1 VKVTDKALDSVELAV
16 VRWSAWA
23 PGLTGM
29 ADWNQSAAGTCKPSP
44 PPEKPDV
51 SFVPAMLRRRLSS
64 LSRMAFHVAA
74 ACHDREA
81 PPDAYVY
88 SSRYGEYERS
98 FEILSGLARQEAVS
112 PAAFSHSVHN
122 TSASLFSINQK
133 DPTSYTALAA
143 GAATLESAFLEAW
156 TLLRSQEACRVLLVF
171 HDEPLPPLYEGQ
183 ETNVT
188 EKYALAII
196 LQPCEVAPKAKRL
209 RLSWRKSAAAPS
221 LPSDT
226 NDPALR
232 VLRLLINGG
241 DPVTNNAG
249 RLVWNWVRRAGAA

>member
-1 VKVTDKALDSVELAV
+1 MIDEPLDSIDLAV

-23 PGLTGM
+23 PGLSEVS
-29 ADWNQSAAGTCKPSP
+29 AWKEWAAGTRDLSP
-44 PPEKPDV
+44 DPEKPDV

-74 ACHDREA
+74 QCLDSGP
-81 PPDAYVY
+81 PPDAYVFC
-88 SSRYGEYERS
+88 SRYGEYERS

-122 TSASLFSINQK
+122 TSASLLSIDRE
-133 DPTSYTALAA
+133 DPAPYTALAA

-156 TLLRSQEACRVLLVF
+156 ALLNSQEAGRVLLVY
-171 HDEPLPPLYEGQ
+171 HDEPLPPLYKEQ

-188 EKYALAII
+188 LKCALALV
-196 LQPCEVAPKAKRL
+196 LQPCEADLKADRL
-209 RLSWRKSAAAPS
+209 QLSWQGTPDDSS
-221 LPSDT
+221 LPLEV

-232 VLRLLINGG
+232 VLRLLIDGG
-241 DPVTNNAG
+241 DPFTNDTG
-249 RLVWNWVRRAGAA
+249 RLAWSWTRRAGAA